1 MLLLLLPKC
10 PKKITNYL
18 PVLSVFLNFDTYHCV
33 KSDLFLAASLH
44 PFGKACHFFHYHF
57 QVELSQLIIFFR
69 DMWPGSQIGKHLPSN
84 SFLKIHLS
92 VWEPGHPIPSRSV
105 SVRVRVCISVLS
117 TPVLTFSVS
126 VILHTP
132 SLHYPVTKI
141 TTPSCTFSRAF
152 ISPLC
157 CANVCVCLHNV
168 SASLT
173 CVNQGEPCRFCRVKC
188 CAKCNAKLSMEFIL

>member
-18 PVLSVFLNFDTYHCV
+18 PVYVFLNFDTYHCV

-105 SVRVRVCISVLS
+105 SVRVRVCVFLFF
-117 TPVLTFSVS
+117 PLLFSLFQRVS
-126 VILHTP
+126 FFTLHH
-132 SLHYPVTKI
+132 SI
-141 TTPSCTFSRAF
+141 T
-152 ISPLC
+152 L
-157 CANVCVCLHNV
+157 
-168 SASLT
+168 
-173 CVNQGEPCRFCRVKC
+173 
-188 CAKCNAKLSMEFIL
+188 